1 MALNLLYMK
10 KTFLSIFFLFSA
22 ICVWAQNDILFDYN
36 QNRLEKQRKSMLILG
51 TWAVGNIAAGAA
63 LYGQHEGSE
72 RQFHIMNAGWNVVN
86 LGLATLG
93 YFNAMKTDPSSLG
106 LFESI
111 EAQNAIEKTFLF
123 NGGLDVGYM
132 LGGLYLME
140 RAKTADKNADQ
151 LKGFGKSIVLQGAF
165 LFVFDLAAY
174 FWQNHHAQDISP
186 LLSGLYFDGQQFG
199 FSLVF

>member
-1 MALNLLYMK
+1 MKRSLLS
-10 KTFLSIFFLFSA
+10 FFFLFSA
-22 ICVWAQNDILFDYN
+22 LCLWAQADILKDFN
-36 QNRLEKQRKSMLILG
+36 ESRLEKQRKSMLVLG
-51 TWAVGNIAAGAA
+51 TWAVGNIAAGSI
-63 LYGQHEGSE
+63 LFNQHEGSE
-72 RQFHIMNAGWNVVN
+72 RHFHIMNAGWNVVN

-93 YFNAMKTDPSSLG
+93 YFNAIKTDPTTLG
-106 LFESI
+106 LFESM
-111 EAQNAIEKTFLF
+111 EAQNALEKTFLF

-174 FWQNHHAQDISP
+174 FWQNSHQTDIAP
-186 LLSGLYFDGQQFG
+186 LLGQVYFDGQVFGWVVQF
-199 FSLVF
+199 